1 MLGVLFVCS
10 RIFLLYCNEWIGGVF
25 FEVSC
30 MQYWPFLFIGLRIGG
45 ALFCFLFSTT
55 VYLGV
60 VGRPVR
66 GNGMGLTSALCR
78 DGARRECCDGTL
90 EAEFS
95 AQSRASPPT
104 RYTFSG
110 SVRQWRRRG
119 CCMRRQWT
127 RTHPDPAVGC
137 AAASLQC
144 LASAVLILANAGQL
158 STKKRGSEK
167 LE

>member
-1 MLGVLFVCS
+1 
-10 RIFLLYCNEWIGGVF
+10 
-25 FEVSC
+25 
-30 MQYWPFLFIGLRIGG
+30 MQYWLFLFIGLRIGG
-45 ALFCFLFSTT
+45 ALFCFVFSTT

-66 GNGMGLTSALCR
+66 GNGMGLTSAR
-78 DGARRECCDGTL
+78 DEESPARCDGTL

-95 AQSRASPPT
+95 AQSRAFPLDFQRVGQTVAETGLLHAAAADHS
-104 RYTFSG
+104 
-110 SVRQWRRRG
+110 
-119 CCMRRQWT
+119 